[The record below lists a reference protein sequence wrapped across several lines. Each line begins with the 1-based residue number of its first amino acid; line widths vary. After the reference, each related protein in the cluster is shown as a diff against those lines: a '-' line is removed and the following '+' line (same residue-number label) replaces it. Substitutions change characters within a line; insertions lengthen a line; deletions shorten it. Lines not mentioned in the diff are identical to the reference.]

1 MGASRPL
8 RVVFLGTPEIAVPTL
23 ERLIAGPHEVVGVV
37 SQPDRG
43 RGRGRK
49 PSPSPVA
56 QVALREGLPLLQPER
71 VGEAETLEALRRL
84 APDLGV
90 VVAFGQFIPKS
101 VRELPSRGYMIN
113 AHASLLPKYRGAA
126 PIARAILEGERE
138 TGISVMRVVREM
150 DAGPVALVLKT
161 EIGAQENTAEL
172 SARLADLAAEA
183 IARAVDLV
191 AADAIEWQEQDER
204 QATHAA
210 KIEKG
215 DALLDL
221 RQSAERLVH
230 RIHALSPRPGGQL
243 RLLQPA
249 AADTE
254 GRAGAGTAA
263 DTAADS
269 AVDSA
274 DAPGGTR
281 SGRPSGGIPG
291 VRDEILKVS
300 RADSV
305 PFAAGERPA
314 PGSIEIDGLDAGA
327 GADAAASRGPL
338 RIATGEGWLLP
349 RTLQRPGG
357 RMLPIGE
364 FLRGFPIPDGVR
376 FALLDPEP
384 DPEPDPDDEAEAR

>member
-1 MGASRPL
+1 L

-56 QVALREGLPLLQPER
+56 QVALRRGLPLLRPER
-71 VGEAETLEALRRL
+71 VGEPEALEALRRL

-90 VVAFGQFIPKS
+90 VVAFGQFIPKP

-113 AHASLLPKYRGAA
+113 AHASLLPRYRGAA

-150 DAGPVALVLKT
+150 DAGPVALTLKT
-161 EIGAQENTAEL
+161 EIGARENTAEL
-172 SARLADLAAEA
+172 SARLAELAAEA

-191 AADAIEWQEQDER
+191 ADDAIEWQEQDER

-210 KIEKG
+210 KIEKS
-215 DALLDL
+215 DAVLDL
-221 RQSAERLVH
+221 RESAERLVH
-230 RIHALSPRPGGQL
+230 RIHALSPRPAGQL

-249 AADTE
+249 V
-254 GRAGAGTAA
+254 AGVAGKAGKVGEVGEVGEA
-263 DTAADS
+263 GGAQGGMRGQVQPV
-269 AVDSA
+269 AVA
-274 DAPGGTR
+274 EET
-281 SGRPSGGIPG
+281 I
-291 VRDEILKVS
+291 KVS
-300 RADSV
+300 RADAV
-305 PFAAGERPA
+305 PFAADERPV
-314 PGSIEIDGLDAGA
+314 PGTIGIDDPEAAGSGQEA
-327 GADAAASRGPL
+327 ESAAAGPGPL
-338 RIATGEGWLLP
+338 RIATGEGWLVP

-357 RMLPIGE
+357 RMLAIE
-364 FLRGFPIPDGVR
+364 DFLRGFPIPDGAR
-376 FALLDPEP
+376 FALPDEP
-384 DPEPDPDDEAEAR
+384 DKRDEPNEGAEAR